1 MFGLRLL
8 RKRRTLLH
16 MGNAGDAVKTLRE
29 AQQLTQR
36 ELSKLSGVNA
46 GYISL
51 IENGRQPSA
60 RVLRALADALG
71 AHLAGAEIHGGAA

>member
-8 RKRRTLLH
+8 VKRRTLLH
-16 MGNAGDAVKTLRE
+16 MGNAGYAVKTLRE

-36 ELSKLSGVNA
+36 ELAALSGVNA

-51 IENGRQPSA
+51 IENGRVPSA
-60 RVLRALADALG
+60 RVLRALSDALG
-71 AHLAGAEIHGGAA
+71 AHLAGVDLEGGAA